1 MTYWL
6 LQFLPDWLFY
16 SALIVGVVGFFG
28 SYVLTFV
35 PFVTQ
40 YKLFIQIV
48 SVALITIGVYYA
60 GAISNNDAWEQRVS
74 ELELKLAQANTASA
88 EINALLIEELMNNQK
103 NIVEINTLNKKYL
116 DSIKNKINE
125 NCTIGKEVI
134 NLHNS
139 AAKNLGAK

>member
-6 LQFLPDWLFY
+6 LQFLPDWIFY
-16 SALIVGVVGFFG
+16 LALTIGVVGFFG

-60 GAISNNDAWEQRVS
+60 GAISNNNAWEQRVS

-103 NIVEINTLNKKYL
+103 NIAEINTLNKKYL